1 MKIKDLRQFR
11 SLYKKEIREIDSSN
25 RNEHFV
31 GVRAEVDGNSQYGFF
46 EIYHGDK
53 EGFEKSDGIR
63 GFLEGFLDMA
73 KDGQAVYEFMQNAV
87 DAGSSKF
94 CLFWGKDEVDGHDYL
109 LVANNGA
116 MFNMDSIRSILN
128 VGVSTKSSDNYT
140 IGKFGIGFKLAH
152 RLVGRENGLDE
163 LIHQNYGPILFS
175 WQQNEIL
182 QLESFD
188 KNPVVTPQHQEYNI
202 RSENGRR
209 KATIKSIEPW
219 LLKILITN
227 FPCMPENEVV
237 PEIIWDNQFIERSN
251 AFSKDELKALGRWIG
266 NHKEYLKDDFKQGS
280 LFFVRLGQGKQSHL
294 SEDNLEEG
302 VKFSLAILNRIAN
315 RSLGHEGLKHVYLQG
330 KYLNP
335 VQLEYESF
343 IINKTKD
350 DTDYKFIRFGK
361 TTDLTETEL
370 AKLVADNDIEILL
383 GFTDHKNSEVA
394 FRNAPNFYLY
404 FPLSEEK
411 HRFRFILHSNAFY
424 KSSSRT
430 YLQKG
435 TVGDEGINERLFR
448 VFARKLS
455 ERMLVW
461 EKSHSNDQRNRF
473 LSIYANLL
481 LSEESNNPERVWV
494 NNPLWQPIL
503 TFIKSFIPTK
513 FENTYQLK
521 SSVDK
526 IRVITTK
533 LPVNNENW
541 LGAKYD
547 WFFWTDHEESLLCSA
562 ARIKIGLKNYNIV
575 DLLQEVGVAIKI
587 NQWLNEQPNETVDA
601 ILTELDIS
609 IIGTK
614 PNESFWENLGK
625 LKLWKFS
632 DSYFSIEELGEE
644 KMYSQRLL
652 LFDTIDPIKTH
663 LLKAGFSISDK
674 SLSDFSTLAP
684 QIQNR
689 YQAVIK
695 YIRKHEELIKVLN
708 LKIGSAD
715 FTHSE
720 KTEIVRALAKKLS
733 DEKEDRINKLK
744 ELNLFKNK
752 LGNTV
757 PLKSLLKSSQ
767 NIPWLDPWVIRI
779 DEADSLIEEYL
790 AVDRSDIYENV
801 IIPFWDELV
810 NRPLTSEIVR
820 SIFDYAKGLYKD
832 RPSLPKLSVL
842 NLKIIAIDE
851 TYIGLD
857 EGYYYSP
864 AIISLIETEYDS
876 LKRISK
882 KLNIGLLPNYHLRK
896 HYSEPPFELQEK
908 PLAIDETFLNVSAST
923 EEISALLKLSTSKS
937 PDLFS
942 KIFIEPDETDGTY
955 RIRKRQ
961 EGIFQVDSNIKG
973 VREYAA
979 IYHSFSF
986 KFLPEPFTEYAS
998 LLTLHGDKF
1007 LKRLL
1012 HDCDFS
1018 NEKQLISLIGLISQ
1032 AGSEIKHELLNKM
1045 PSLVFDLTRPISK
1058 DSLPIYELQLA
1069 INSNLPPAEI
1079 QQWTKSR
1086 TSLIHAGKTILLSK
1100 SDLLGSEEVIFE
1112 GYPKPLSLSSI
1123 IIDNDSHATK
1133 AVGELISQLVNLELA
1148 EKRFLETMFGLT
1160 DQTSNAYLLEQLQN
1174 RYADTPLD
1182 NAHQLAF
1189 VLISS
1194 VKNKNQHNFKVSTQK
1209 EIQSLENIILYP
1221 PDDEINFLP
1230 KELKLSEKYSG
1241 IVSLLF
1247 NTGVRSFKG
1256 GKNVTVCIEPYIEGD
1271 QVIIPGIREIKEDES
1286 RASFLSYLYRKWK
1299 EPTEPLK
1306 ILRSSNEIKWSAL
1319 IGFDPMLTI
1328 NGSELIHDSEELPN
1342 EIQLWL
1348 KQTTLEVNAA
1358 AGTEFLKAL
1367 GVSFSGAD
1375 IIRVRKYLTGTDT
1388 EQPNINYSIP
1398 PALLV
1403 NTFRIL
1409 EQKHTSI
1416 NLKDKRIEL
1425 VRDLYSRAAEHIDLN
1440 VPLPIL
1446 HAGVA
1451 NSIIF
1456 KKIDISKILDNSTQD
1471 KLVAIGFELT
1481 DLSQILNCDIVLEQL
1496 VRGVTKMNTLISK
1509 LSFEFG
1515 KIDLASI
1522 KSESVLWSARFY
1534 VEWHSNSGIVIK
1546 TFPGDIP
1553 RLVMAESKVIYHYS
1567 EGQIEKLEDTI
1578 IVNGE
1583 LDDKKIISLLREN
1596 HYLSVR
1602 EISELEIRY
1611 EEYQQMVQDYMSK
1624 IHSRPELL
1632 EAWKDLE
1639 KKVKEAEKKKQLSE
1653 EFGSSQK
1660 YTYAWFMNLLDLMV
1674 ITGEGKDLA
1683 DSEGEI
1689 IFGKV
1694 QINPMDL
1701 RVITLSDPSKS
1712 ISPNIEMY
1720 TDFKATFVFTGSGK
1734 HSKRKEIQIKGLSK
1748 KGQRLYALPAN
1759 EQELANITDT
1769 TVQCVELK
1777 FTRVIDLI
1785 SRLTNAFR
1793 SLSFGDDHNLKNE
1806 LTDNIK
1812 FIFGPPGTGKTTH
1825 LSKLVIEKITSKQ
1838 STRILILT
1846 PTNKA
1851 ADVLV
1856 KRILKLA
1863 EEQEGVYPDGWLARF
1878 GTSADLDLLNRRIV
1892 YDSNTF
1898 ELNIYEQ
1905 CVLVTT
1911 IHRFPYEQIVAY
1923 EGGLKTPLAE
1933 IEWDTII
1940 FDEASMI
1947 MLPSIVYPLF
1957 KRKFKG
1963 RTEQQTEFIIGGDP
1977 LQIPPVFDLPDE
1989 DLPEN
1994 QRDVKEENIYS
2005 MVGLKSFK
2013 TEEQVTI
2020 PVFGSKIHNLETQ
2033 YRSVEVIGKLFS
2045 KFQYHNRLNH
2055 GRIQNLGGS
2064 PEPRELP
2071 AYFKELGFKPITVI
2085 RYPVNTF
2092 DSIYKP
2098 EKLNKSPFQ
2107 LFSAFL
2113 VNELV
2118 KKFRAEITTE
2128 EWNIG
2133 VICPYRSQASLLN
2146 KMIESHSQ
2154 KPNLTVISD
2163 TVHGFQGDECDL
2175 VFAVFNPSSAK
2186 SQYSLFLQK
2195 EYIINVAISRAKDYL
2210 ILLLPDNDTEGLSN
2224 LKLIHEAHEG
2234 SLLRILNEL
2243 PKDSVA
2249 QISAKELEKK
2259 LMGTTEY
2266 FATNSFTNVHQTV
2279 NVYGQPEMDYMVR
2292 VSGNAIDI
2300 HWKNQS

>member
-31 GVRAEVDGNSQYGFF
+31 GVRAEVDGHSQYGFF

-87 DAGSSKF
+87 DAGSTKF
-94 CLFWGKDEVDGHDYL
+94 CLFWGKDEIDGHDYL
-109 LVANNGA
+109 LVVNNGV

-182 QLESFD
+182 QLESLEE
-188 KNPVVTPQHQEYNI
+188 NPVVTPQQQEYDI
-202 RSENGRR
+202 HSENGRR
-209 KATIKSIEPW
+209 KATIKSVDPW

-237 PEIIWDNQFIERSN
+237 PEIILDNQFIERSD
-251 AFSKDELKALGRWIG
+251 AFSKVELKSLGRWIG
-266 NHKEYLKDDFKQGS
+266 KHKEYLKDDFNQGS
-280 LFFVRLGQGKQSHL
+280 LFFVKLGQGKQSHL
-294 SEDNLEEG
+294 SEDNLEEV
-302 VKFSLAILNRIAN
+302 VKFSLAILNRIASN
-315 RSLGHEGLKHVYLQG
+315 SLGHEGLKQVYLQE
-330 KYLNP
+330 KYLEP
-335 VQLEYESF
+335 VQLEFESF
-343 IINKTKD
+343 WISKTKD
-350 DTDYKFIRFGK
+350 SDEYKFIRFGK
-361 TTDLTETEL
+361 TIDLSPAEE
-370 AKLVADNDIEILL
+370 AKLIADSDIEILL
-383 GFTDHKNSEVA
+383 GFTDHKNSEAA

-411 HRFRFILHSNAFY
+411 HKFRFILHSNAFY

-448 VFARKLS
+448 VFVSKMR
-455 ERMLVW
+455 ERMISWAASSDALL
-461 EKSHSNDQRNRF
+461 RNRF

-481 LSEESNNPERVWV
+481 LSNESDNPERVWV
-494 NNPLWQPIL
+494 NNPLWKPL
-503 TFIKSFIPTK
+503 LSFITEFIPTK
-513 FENTYQLK
+513 SGENYQLK
-521 SSVDK
+521 SAIDK

-547 WFFWTDHEESLLCSA
+547 WFYWNDQEEPSLCSNV
-562 ARIKIGLKNYNIV
+562 RDKLKIKSFNIV
-575 DLLQEVGVAIKI
+575 DLLQEGGVALKI
-587 NQWLNEQPNETVDA
+587 NQWLNEQSDETVDDV
-601 ILTELDIS
+601 LSELNIS
-609 IIGTK
+609 IIGLK
-614 PNESFWENLGK
+614 PNETFWENLGK

-632 DSYFSIEELGEE
+632 DGYYSIEELGEE
-644 KMYSQRLL
+644 KIYSQRLL
-652 LFDTIDPIKTH
+652 LFDTIDPIKAQ
-663 LLKAGFSISDK
+663 LIKAGFLLSDK
-674 SLSDFSTLAP
+674 SLSDFTSLAP

-708 LKIGSAD
+708 LKIGDASY
-715 FTHSE
+715 THAE
-720 KTEIVRALAKKLS
+720 KIEIVKALSKKLS
-733 DEKEDRINKLK
+733 DEKEDRIEKLR
-744 ELNLFKNK
+744 ELCLFKNK

-757 PLKSLLKSSQ
+757 SLKSLLKSSQ

-779 DEADSLIEEYL
+779 DESDSLLEEYL
-790 AVDRSDIYENV
+790 AIAHIDIYENV
-801 IIPFWDELV
+801 IIPFWDQLV
-810 NRPLTSEIVR
+810 GRPLPADSIR
-820 SIFDYAKGLYKD
+820 SIFDYAKGLHKQN
-832 RPSLPKLSVL
+832 PTLPKLSNL
-842 NLKIIAIDE
+842 NIIAIDDS
-851 TYIGLD
+851 YIGLD
-857 EGYYYSP
+857 GDYYFSS
-864 AIISLIETEYDS
+864 ALLQLNEDEYDS
-876 LKRISK
+876 LKSISR
-882 KLNIGLLPNYHLRK
+882 KLNIGLLPNHYLRK
-896 HYSEPPFELQEK
+896 YYTEPPFELPEK
-908 PLAIDETFLNVSAST
+908 ALMIDVSSLNVTVSI
-923 EEISALLKLSTSKS
+923 EELSVLLKLSATKS
-937 PDLFS
+937 PDIFS
-942 KIFIEPDETDGTY
+942 KIFIESEEEGTSY
-955 RIRKRQ
+955 KLRKKQ
-961 EGIFQVDSNIKG
+961 DGIFQVDSTIKG
-973 VREYAA
+973 VKEYAS
-979 IYHSFSF
+979 IYHSFAF
-986 KFLPEPFTEYAS
+986 KFLPEPFAEYGN
-998 LLTLHGDKF
+998 LLILQGDKF

-1012 HDCDFS
+1012 HDCDFT
-1018 NEKQLISLIGLISQ
+1018 NEKQLISLIGIISQ
-1032 AGSEIKHELLNKM
+1032 AGSEMKLELLNKIN
-1045 PSLVFDLTRPISK
+1045 SLVFDLTRSINK
-1058 DSLPIYELQLA
+1058 DSLSVYILQLA
-1069 INSNLPPAEI
+1069 INSSLPSDEI
-1079 QQWTKSR
+1079 QKWIKSR
-1086 TSLIHAGKTILLSK
+1086 TTLIHEGENIILSK

-1133 AVGELISQLVNLELA
+1133 AVGELITQLVNLELA
-1148 EKRFLETMFGLT
+1148 EKRFLEAMFGLT
-1160 DQTSNAYLLEQLQN
+1160 GQTSNSYLMEQLKTK
-1174 RYADTPLD
+1174 YANVPLE

-1194 VKNKNQHNFKVSTQK
+1194 NKNNLSSHFKVSTQK
-1209 EIQSLENIILYP
+1209 ETQQLENITLYSS
-1221 PDDEINFLP
+1221 DGEVDFLP
-1230 KELKLSEKYSG
+1230 NELKLHKQYSG
-1241 IVSLLF
+1241 IANLLF
-1247 NTGVRSFKG
+1247 NQSGHIYKG
-1256 GKNVTVCIEPYIEGD
+1256 GQHVTICVEPYIEGE
-1271 QVIIPGIREIKEDES
+1271 QVVMPGVKEIKTES
-1286 RASFLSYLYRKWK
+1286 RVSFLDFLYRKWK
-1299 EPTEPLK
+1299 ELPEPTK
-1306 ILRSSNEIKWSAL
+1306 ILRTSNDTRWSSL

-1328 NGSELIHDSEELPN
+1328 YGSELIHDSEDLPD
-1342 EIQLWL
+1342 EVQHWL
-1348 KQTTLEVNAA
+1348 KQTTLEVSAV
-1358 AGTEFLKAL
+1358 AGAEFLKAL

-1375 IIRVRKYLTGTDT
+1375 IIRIRKYLTGLDT
-1388 EQPNINYSIP
+1388 EQPSINYSIP
-1398 PALLV
+1398 PQLLI

-1409 EQKHTSI
+1409 ENKNTSI
-1416 NLKDKRIEL
+1416 NLVDKRTEL
-1425 VRDLYSRAAEHIDLN
+1425 VRDLYSRGAENIDLSI
-1440 VPLPIL
+1440 PLPVL
-1446 HAGVA
+1446 
-1451 NSIIF
+1451 NSSALNSVIIR
-1456 KKIDISKILDNSTQD
+1456 KVTESRILDNISQD
-1471 KLVAIGFELT
+1471 TLVSIGFELT
-1481 DLSQILNCDIVLEQL
+1481 TLPLILKSDIILEQL
-1496 VRGVTKMNTLISK
+1496 VRGVPKINSLVTK
-1509 LSFEFG
+1509 LSFKFG
-1515 KIDLASI
+1515 KVDLEKI
-1522 KSESVLWSARFY
+1522 NQESVLWNARFY
-1534 VEWHSNSGIVIK
+1534 LEWQNPSGIEVK
-1546 TFPGDIP
+1546 TFPGEIP
-1553 RLVMAESKVIYHYS
+1553 RLVSTESNVIHRYAQ
-1567 EGQIEKLEDTI
+1567 GQIEKIGNAI

-1583 LDDKKIISLLREN
+1583 LDDKKIISLLRESQC
-1596 HYLSVR
+1596 LSVK
-1602 EISELEIRY
+1602 EIGELENLY
-1611 EEYQQMVQDYMSK
+1611 EAYQQMVQDYMSK
-1624 IHSRPELL
+1624 IQSRPELL
-1632 EAWKDLE
+1632 EAWKELE
-1639 KKVKEAEKKKQLSE
+1639 KKVKEEEKKKQLSE
-1653 EFGSSQK
+1653 GFGNSQK
-1660 YTYAWFMNLLDLMV
+1660 YSYAWFMNLLDLMV

-1689 IFGKV
+1689 VFGKV

-1701 RVITLSDPSKS
+1701 RVITLLDPSKS
-1712 ISPNIEMY
+1712 ISSNIEMY

-1734 HSKRKEIQIKGLSK
+1734 HQKRKEIQIKGLSK

-1793 SLSFGDDHNLKNE
+1793 SLSFGDDLNLKNE

-1825 LSKLVIEKITSKQ
+1825 IAKLVIEKITNNTSN
-1838 STRILILT
+1838 RILILT

-1856 KRILKLA
+1856 RRILNLS
-1863 EEQEGVYPDGWLARF
+1863 EQQEGVYPDGWLARF
-1878 GTSADLDLLNRRIV
+1878 GTSADLTLLDRNLV
-1892 YDSNTF
+1892 YDANSF
-1898 ELNIYEQ
+1898 ELNLYKQ

-1911 IHRFPYEQIVAY
+1911 IHRFPYEQIIT
-1923 EGGLKTPLAE
+1923 GSNGTKTLLAE
-1933 IEWDTII
+1933 VDWDTII

-1957 KRKFKG
+1957 KRKFQGNTQK
-1963 RTEQQTEFIIGGDP
+1963 QTEFIIGGDP

-1994 QRDVKEENIYS
+1994 QKDVKEENIYS

-2013 TEEQVTI
+2013 TEDQIAI
-2020 PVFGSKIHNLETQ
+2020 PIFGRKIHNLETQ
-2033 YRSVEVIGKLFS
+2033 YRSIEVIGKLFS

-2055 GRIQNLGGS
+2055 GRSNGEGGS
-2064 PEPRELP
+2064 SNPRVLP
-2071 AYFKELGFKPITVI
+2071 NYFKELGFKPITVI
-2085 RYPVNTF
+2085 RYPVNTL

-2118 KKFRAEITTE
+2118 KKFREEITTE

-2210 ILLLPDNDTEGLSN
+2210 ILLLPDSETEGISN

-2234 SLLRILNEL
+2234 SLLKILNEL
-2243 PKDSVA
+2243 PKESVA
-2249 QISAKELEKK
+2249 QLSAKEIERK
-2259 LMGTTEY
+2259 LMGVSDY
-2266 FATNSFTNVHQTV
+2266 FATNSFTNIHQTV

-2292 VSGNAIDI
+2292 LSGNAIDI